1 MYGSVIENAKQRKEF
16 LDKEMGYKMV
26 VNNRRF
32 RQCIPLQHFVFCIG
46 MLDKKKILLV
56 AGNESKVQTCVGV
69 VSVSQMMMKLDK
81 KYYTCSLLSTYFN
94 TYSEP

>member
-56 AGNESKVQTCVGV
+56 AGNGGVQSPNNLCRGSF
-69 VSVSQMMMKLDK
+69 SVTDDDE
-81 KYYTCSLLSTYFN
+81 T
-94 TYSEP
+94 